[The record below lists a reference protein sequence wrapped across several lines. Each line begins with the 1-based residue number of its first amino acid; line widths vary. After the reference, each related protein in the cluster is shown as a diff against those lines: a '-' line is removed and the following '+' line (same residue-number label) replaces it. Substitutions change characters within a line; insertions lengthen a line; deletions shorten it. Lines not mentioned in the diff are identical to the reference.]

1 MLDLCSTITLKFEI
15 SLAFSA
21 NAANQLNEEILRA
34 LGDERNQAIQNP
46 AQNTRSWSFT
56 IK

>member
-15 SLAFSA
+15 SLAFCA

-34 LGDERNQAIQNP
+34 LGDERNQVIQNP